1 MFCQCNYMELLITLK
16 KIFLIFTSVLVNLVN
31 LVNVFVY
38 ILYIC
43 VKYSVYKKRL
53 GYNRQEQEQTKQKSH
68 FIT

>member
-43 VKYSVYKKRL
+43 VKCSVYKKRL
-53 GYNRQEQEQTKQKSH
+53 GYD
-68 FIT
+68 